1 MLNQRSDKVE
11 LLRIVEAVATEKS
24 IDAEIILSS
33 MESAIQKA
41 AKTRFGSENDIR
53 AKIDRESGNISL
65 HKVLTIVEIPEN
77 LDTEIALEQAKK
89 MQNKENVKVGDEIF
103 EQLPP
108 VGFGRIAAQTARQV
122 ITQSVR
128 AAEKEKQYND
138 FIDKK
143 GEILSGIVKRLEYGN
158 VIIDLNRSEAIIRKE
173 ELIPREVLKTG
184 DRIKA
189 YCYDVIRENK
199 GQQIF
204 LSRANPKFMENY
216 FFKKFQKF
224 MTE

>member
-24 IDAEIILSS
+24 IDTEIILSS

-77 LDTEIALEQAKK
+77 LDTEIALKQAKK
-89 MQNKENVKVGDEIF
+89 MQNRENVKVGDEIF

-108 VGFGRIAAQTARQV
+108 VDFGRIAAQTARQV

-138 FIDKK
+138 F
-143 GEILSGIVKRLEYGN
+143 Y
-158 VIIDLNRSEAIIRKE
+158 
-173 ELIPREVLKTG
+173 
-184 DRIKA
+184 
-189 YCYDVIRENK
+189 
-199 GQQIF
+199 
-204 LSRANPKFMENY
+204 
-216 FFKKFQKF
+216 
-224 MTE
+224 